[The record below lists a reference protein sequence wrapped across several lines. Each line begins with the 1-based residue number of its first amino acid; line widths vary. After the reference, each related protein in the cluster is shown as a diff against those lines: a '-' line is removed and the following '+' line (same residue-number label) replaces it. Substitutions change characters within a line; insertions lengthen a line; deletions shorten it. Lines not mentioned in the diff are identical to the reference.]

1 MVILAVQLDQVRLEV
16 STDLAEDG
24 AKSLDGI
31 RIEHTVAVLRH
42 KDQVNVHLELAVS
55 SVSNVFVFGHR
66 PKYNTFMKR
75 LQAYKYE
82 LKPNDEPAQS
92 SRSAKWEP
100 AAAIARELA
109 HA

>member
-1 MVILAVQLDQVRLEV
+1 
-16 STDLAEDG
+16 
-24 AKSLDGI
+24 
-31 RIEHTVAVLRH
+31 
-42 KDQVNVHLELAVS
+42 
-55 SVSNVFVFGHR
+55 
-66 PKYNTFMKR
+66 MKR